1 MLNAGRRLPSSEFL
15 MLRTFDERTWLSW
28 LVKVRIIIITFLLG
42 IGLAIVRLTHTNVPE
57 RAFVSAILLWY
68 TIAVFFLVLNT
79 VWRDSRLQARVQ
91 VLSDLALTTAII
103 YLTGGVDTSFN
114 FLYPLVIIVASI
126 LLPRWWAYLTAAL
139 SFIAFGA
146 ILDLSYYQVI
156 RSFSISRPDLKAVQ
170 FVVGINFFAYMAI
183 AYLSSNLSAKLQQ
196 VGVELHVKSDEL
208 EDLQA
213 IQENILHSMRGGL
226 ITTDLDGNITLINQP
241 GLNFFTRKSNEV
253 LGRHISSLFIDP
265 IPEPD
270 SYPVQDELRAST
282 PDGEKIFGLTITPL
296 TIHDG
301 DIIGFVYTFADLT
314 EVRRL
319 ENEIRQRDRLS
330 AVGRLAAAIAHEIRN
345 PLSSIAGSV
354 QILSKMATLN
364 DEQQVLVDIV
374 RRESERLNNIISD
387 FLMYSREK
395 NYKFA
400 QHDLLLLVDETL
412 RLIENRPSHGGGG
425 YRIVRNFEVREALAA
440 VDTDRM
446 KQVFWNLCDN
456 AFRAMPEGGTLKVS
470 LRARGS
476 SWLLSFKD
484 SGIGL
489 RPEQVEKIF
498 EPFQSNF
505 EGGTGLGLAL
515 VYQIVQA
522 HKGRVYAVPA
532 PEEGAEFVVEM
543 PQARMQARA
552 LSAAEKRVRA
562 AAAAPER
569 VNG

>member
-1 MLNAGRRLPSSEFL
+1 
-15 MLRTFDERTWLSW
+15 MLRTFDERTWLTW

-42 IGLAIVRLTHTNVPE
+42 IGLAIIRLTHTNVPE
-57 RAFVSAILLWY
+57 RGFVSAILLWY
-68 TIAVFFLVLNT
+68 TVAVFFLVLNS
-79 VWRDSRLQARVQ
+79 VWDDYKLQARVQ
-91 VLSDLALTTAII
+91 VLSDLALTTTLI
-103 YLTGGVDTSFN
+103 YLTGGIDTSFN

-146 ILDLSYYQVI
+146 ILDLTYYQVI
-156 RSFSISRPDLKAVQ
+156 RSFSVSRPDLKGVQ
-170 FVVGINFFAYMAI
+170 LVVGVNFFAYMAI
-183 AYLSSNLSAKLQQ
+183 AYLASTLSAKLRQ

-226 ITTDLDGNITLINQP
+226 ITTDLDGKITLINQP
-241 GLNFFTRKSNEV
+241 GLNF
-253 LGRHISSLFIDP
+253 LGRRSTEILGTHISSLFLDR

-282 PDGEKIFGLTITPL
+282 PDGEKIFGITITPL

-301 DIIGFVYTFADLT
+301 DVIGFVYTFADLT

-330 AVGRLAAAIAHEIRN
+330 AIGRLAAGIAHEIRN

-354 QILSKMATLN
+354 QMLSKMATLN

-374 RRESERLNNIISD
+374 RRESERLNSIISD

-400 QHDLLLLVDETL
+400 QHDLLLLLDETL
-412 RLIENRPSHGGGG
+412 RLIDNRPSRGGADH
-425 YRIVRNFEVREALAA
+425 RIIRNFEVREALAI
-440 VDTDRM
+440 VDTDRL

-456 AFRAMPEGGTLKVS
+456 AFRAMPEGGTLKVT
-470 LRARGS
+470 LRARDGN
-476 SWLLSFKD
+476 WMLSFKD

-489 RPEQVEKIF
+489 QAEQVEKIF
-498 EPFQSNF
+498 EPFQSSF

-522 HKGRVYAVPA
+522 HRARVYAVSEPG
-532 PEEGAEFVVEM
+532 EGAEFVIEI
-543 PQARMQARA
+543 PQAQAPARA
-552 LSAAEKRVRA
+552 LTAAEKRVRA
-562 AAAAPER
+562 AVAASER

>member
-1 MLNAGRRLPSSEFL
+1 MMRAFE
-15 MLRTFDERTWLSW
+15 ERTWLTW

-42 IGLAIVRLTHTNVPE
+42 IGLAIVRLTRTNVPE
-57 RAFVSAILLWY
+57 RAFISAILLWY
-68 TIAVFFLVLNT
+68 TVAVFFLVLNA
-79 VWRDSRLQARVQ
+79 VWKEHKLQARIQ
-91 VLSDLALTTAII
+91 VLCDLALTTTII
-103 YLTGGVDTSFN
+103 YLTGGIDTPFN

-126 LLPRWWAYLTAAL
+126 LLPRWWAYFAAAI

-156 RSFSISRPDLKAVQ
+156 RSFSVSRPDLKAVQ
-170 FVVGINFFAYMAI
+170 LVVGINFFAFMAI
-183 AYLSSNLSAKLQQ
+183 GYLSSNLSSKLRQ

-226 ITTDLDGNITLINQP
+226 ITTDLDGHITLINQP
-241 GLNFFTRKSNEV
+241 GLNFFGRKSNEV
-253 LGRHISSLFIDP
+253 LGAHISSLFLDRM
-265 IPEPD
+265 PEPD

-282 PDGEKIFGLTITPL
+282 PAGEKIFGLTITPL

-314 EVRRL
+314 DVRRL

-330 AVGRLAAAIAHEIRN
+330 AVGRLAAGIAHEIRN

-354 QILSKMATLN
+354 QMLSKMATLN
-364 DEQQVLVDIV
+364 EEQQVLVDIV

-400 QHDLLLLVDETL
+400 QHDLLLLLDETL
-412 RLIENRPSHGGGG
+412 RLIDNRPSRNADF
-425 YRIVRNFEVREALAA
+425 RIVRNFETREALAM
-440 VDTDRM
+440 VDTDRL

-456 AFRAMPEGGTLKVS
+456 AFRAMPQGGTLKVS
-470 LRARGS
+470 LRAAGDN
-476 SWLLSFKD
+476 WMLSFKD

-498 EPFQSNF
+498 EPFQSSF

-522 HKGRVYAVPA
+522 HKGRVYAVSA
-532 PEEGAEFVVEM
+532 PDEGAEFVIEL
-543 PQARMQARA
+543 PQAQAKFRQA
-552 LSAAEKRVRA
+552 TAAEIRVRA
-562 AAAAPER
+562 AAAASER
-569 VNG
+569 VHG

>member
-1 MLNAGRRLPSSEFL
+1 MS
-15 MLRTFDERTWLSW
+15 RTFDERTWLSW

-42 IGLAIVRLTHTNVPE
+42 IGLAIIRLTHTNVPE
-57 RAFVSAILLWY
+57 REFVSAILLWY
-68 TIAVFFLVLNT
+68 TVAVFFLALNS
-79 VWRDSRLQARVQ
+79 VWSDFKLHARVQ
-91 VLSDLALTTAII
+91 VLSDLALATAVI
-103 YLTGGVDTSFN
+103 YITGGIDTSFN

-146 ILDLSYYQVI
+146 ILDLTYYQVI
-156 RSFSISRPDLKAVQ
+156 RSFSVTRPDLKAVQ

-196 VGVELHVKSDEL
+196 VGVELHSKSDEL
-208 EDLQA
+208 QDLQA

-226 ITTDLDGNITLINQP
+226 ITTDLDGQITLINQP
-241 GLNFFTRKSNEV
+241 GLNFLGRKSSDV
-253 LGRHISSLFIDP
+253 LGTHISSLFIDRM
-265 IPEPD
+265 PEPD
-270 SYPVQDELRAST
+270 SYPVQDELRAGT
-282 PDGEKIFGLTITPL
+282 PDGEKIFGLTVTPL

-301 DIIGFVYTFADLT
+301 DVVGFVYTFADLT

-330 AVGRLAAAIAHEIRN
+330 AVGRLAAGIAHEIRN

-354 QILSKMATLN
+354 QMLSKMATLN

-400 QHDLLLLVDETL
+400 QHDLMLLLDETL
-412 RLIENRPSHGGGG
+412 RLIDNRPSRGGAEC
-425 YRIVRNFEVREALAA
+425 RIVRSFETREALAV
-440 VDTDRM
+440 VDTDRL

-476 SWLLSFKD
+476 NWMLSFKD

-489 RPEQVEKIF
+489 KPEQVEKIF
-498 EPFQSNF
+498 EPFQSTF

-522 HKGRVYAVPA
+522 HKGRVYAVSSPK
-532 PEEGAEFVVEM
+532 EGAEFVVEI
-543 PQARMQARA
+543 PQAQAHPQR
-552 LSAAEKRVRA
+552 LSAAEQRVRA
-562 AAAAPER
+562 AAAASER
-569 VNG
+569 ING

>member
-1 MLNAGRRLPSSEFL
+1 MRN
-15 MLRTFDERTWLSW
+15 FDERTWLSW

-57 RAFVSAILLWY
+57 RAFVSIILLWY
-68 TIAVFFLVLNT
+68 TVAVFFLVLNT
-79 VWRDSRLQARVQ
+79 IWEESEIQARIQ
-91 VLSDLALTTAII
+91 ILSDLALSTALI
-103 YLTGGVDTSFN
+103 YITGGIDTSFN

-156 RSFSISRPDLKAVQ
+156 RAFSLSRPDLKAVQ
-170 FVVGINFFAYMAI
+170 LVVGVNFFAYMAI
-183 AYLSSNLSAKLQQ
+183 AYLSSNLSAKLRQ
-196 VGVELHVKSDEL
+196 VGVELDVKSDEL
-208 EDLQA
+208 QDLQA

-226 ITTDLDGNITLINQP
+226 ITTDLEGRITLVNQP
-241 GLNFFTRKSNEV
+241 GLNF
-253 LGRHISSLFIDP
+253 LGRNLSQLLGTYISSLFIDP
-265 IPEPD
+265 IPVPD
-270 SYPVQDELRAST
+270 SYPAQDELRADT
-282 PDGEKIFGLTITPL
+282 PDGQKIFGITVTPL

-301 DIIGFVYTFADLT
+301 AVIGLVYTFADLT
-314 EVRRL
+314 DVRRL

-330 AVGRLAAAIAHEIRN
+330 AVGRLAAGIAHEIRN

-354 QILSKMATLN
+354 QMLSKMATLN

-374 RRESERLNNIISD
+374 RRESERLNNIISN

-400 QHDLLLLVDETL
+400 QHDLLLLLDETL
-412 RLIENRPSHGGGG
+412 RLMENRPSHGVSEH
-425 YRIVRNFEVREALAA
+425 RVVRNFEAREALAL
-440 VDTDRM
+440 VDTDRL

-456 AFRAMPEGGTLKVS
+456 AFRAMPDGGTLKVS

-476 SWLLSFKD
+476 NWALSFKD
-484 SGIGL
+484 TGIGL

-498 EPFQSNF
+498 EPFQSSF

-515 VYQIVQA
+515 VYQVIQA
-522 HKGRVYAVPA
+522 HKGRVHAVSA
-532 PEEGAEFVVEM
+532 VGEGAEFVIEL
-543 PQARMQARA
+543 PQAQAQPRA
-552 LSAAEKRVRA
+552 LSLAERRVHA
-562 AAAAPER
+562 AAAASEA

>member
-1 MLNAGRRLPSSEFL
+1 
-15 MLRTFDERTWLSW
+15 MLRTFDERTWLTW

-42 IGLAIVRLTHTNVPE
+42 IGLAIVRLTRTNVPE
-57 RAFVSAILLWY
+57 REFVSAILLWY
-68 TIAVFFLVLNT
+68 TVAVFLLVLNYL
-79 VWRDSRLQARVQ
+79 WSESKLQARIQ
-91 VLSDLALTTAII
+91 VLSDLALTTTVI
-103 YLTGGVDTSFN
+103 YLTGGIDTPFN

-146 ILDLSYYQVI
+146 ILDLSYYQII
-156 RSFSISRPDLKAVQ
+156 RSFSVSRPDLKAVQ
-170 FVVGINFFAYMAI
+170 LVVGINFFAYMAI
-183 AYLSSNLSAKLQQ
+183 AYLSSNLSAKLRQ

-226 ITTDLDGNITLINQP
+226 ITTDLDGDITLINQP
-241 GLNFFTRKSNEV
+241 GLNFLGRKSSEV
-253 LGRHISSLFIDP
+253 LGTHISSLFLDRM
-265 IPEPD
+265 PEPD

-301 DIIGFVYTFADLT
+301 DVIGFVYTFADLT
-314 EVRRL
+314 DVRRL

-330 AVGRLAAAIAHEIRN
+330 AVGRLAAGIAHEIRN

-354 QILSKMATLN
+354 QMLSKMATLN
-364 DEQQVLVDIV
+364 EEQQVLVDIV

-400 QHDLLLLVDETL
+400 QHDLLLLLDETL
-412 RLIENRPSHGGGG
+412 RLIDNRPSRNGADC
-425 YRIVRNFEVREALAA
+425 RIVRNFETREALAI
-440 VDTDRM
+440 VDTDRL

-456 AFRAMPEGGTLKVS
+456 AFRAMPGGGTLKVT
-470 LRARGS
+470 LRARGGGWS
-476 SWLLSFKD
+476 LSFKD
-484 SGIGL
+484 SGIGV

-498 EPFQSNF
+498 EPFQSSF

-522 HKGRVYAVPA
+522 HKGRVYAVSA
-532 PEEGAEFVVEM
+532 PGEGAEFVIEI
-543 PQARMQARA
+543 PQAQAPSRA
-552 LSAAEKRVRA
+552 LTAAEKRVRA
-562 AAAAPER
+562 AAAAAER
-569 VNG
+569 AHG

>member
-1 MLNAGRRLPSSEFL
+1 MRS
-15 MLRTFDERTWLSW
+15 FDERTWLSW

-42 IGLAIVRLTHTNVPE
+42 IGLAIIRLTHTNVSE
-57 RAFVSAILLWY
+57 WAFVSLILLWY
-68 TIAVFFLVLNT
+68 TVGVFFLVLYS
-79 VWRDSRLQARVQ
+79 VWEDFRLQARIQ
-91 VLSDLALTTAII
+91 VISDLALTTAVI
-103 YLTGGVDTSFN
+103 YISGGIDTSFN

-156 RSFSISRPDLKAVQ
+156 RSFSISRPDLKSVQ
-170 FVVGINFFAYMAI
+170 LVVGVNFFAYMAI
-183 AYLSSNLSAKLQQ
+183 AYLASNLSAKLRQ

-208 EDLQA
+208 QDLQVM
-213 IQENILHSMRGGL
+213 QENILHSMRGGL
-226 ITTDLDGNITLINQP
+226 ITTDLEGRINLVNQP
-241 GLNFFTRKSNEV
+241 GLNF
-253 LGRHISSLFIDP
+253 LGRKLSNMLGTHISSVFVDP
-265 IPEPD
+265 MPEPD
-270 SYPVQDELRAST
+270 SYPVQDELRADT
-282 PDGEKIFGLTITPL
+282 PDGQKIFGLTVTPL
-296 TIHDG
+296 MIHDG
-301 DIIGFVYTFADLT
+301 EVVGFVYTFADLT

-319 ENEIRQRDRLS
+319 ENEIRQRERLS
-330 AVGRLAAAIAHEIRN
+330 AVGRLAAGIAHEIRN

-354 QILSKMATLN
+354 QVLSTMATLN

-387 FLMYSREK
+387 FLSYSREK

-400 QHDLLLLVDETL
+400 QHDLLLLLDDTL
-412 RLIENRPSHGGGG
+412 RLMENRPSEDAAEC
-425 YRIVRNFEVREALAA
+425 RLVRNFEVREALAI

-456 AFRAMPEGGTLKVS
+456 AFRAMPNGGSLKVS

-476 SWLLSFKD
+476 LWALSFKD
-484 SGIGL
+484 SGVGVP
-489 RPEQVEKIF
+489 PEQLEKIF
-498 EPFQSNF
+498 EPFQSHF

-522 HKGRVYAVPA
+522 HKGRVYALSA
-532 PEEGAEFVVEM
+532 PGEGAEFVVEI
-543 PQARMQARA
+543 PQAQALPRA
-552 LSAAEKRVRA
+552 LTTAEKRVRA
-562 AAAAPER
+562 SMAVSER

>member
-1 MLNAGRRLPSSEFL
+1 

-28 LVKVRIIIITFLLG
+28 LVKVRIIIITFVLG
-42 IGLAIVRLTHTNVPE
+42 IGLAIIRLTHTNVPE
-57 RAFVSAILLWY
+57 RAFVSGILLWY
-68 TIAVFFLVLNT
+68 TIAVFFLVLNA
-79 VWRDSRLQARVQ
+79 VWGDSKLQARIQ
-91 VLSDLALTTAII
+91 VLSDLALTTTII
-103 YLTGGVDTSFN
+103 YLTGGIDTSFN

-126 LLPRWWAYLTAAL
+126 LLPRWWAYLAAAL

-146 ILDLSYYQVI
+146 ILDLSYYQII
-156 RSFSISRPDLKAVQ
+156 RSFSLSRPDLKAVQ
-170 FVVGINFFAYMAI
+170 LVVGINFFAYMAI
-183 AYLSSNLSAKLQQ
+183 AYLSSNLSAKLRQ

-208 EDLQA
+208 QDLQA

-226 ITTDLDGNITLINQP
+226 ITTDLGGDITLINQP
-241 GLNFFTRKSNEV
+241 GLNFLGRKLNEV
-253 LGRHISSLFIDP
+253 LGAHISSLFIDSM
-265 IPEPD
+265 PEPD

-282 PDGEKIFGLTITPL
+282 PDGEKIFGLTVTPL

-301 DIIGFVYTFADLT
+301 DVVGFVYTFADLT
-314 EVRRL
+314 DVRRL

-330 AVGRLAAAIAHEIRN
+330 AIGRLAAGIAHEIRN

-354 QILSKMATLN
+354 QMLSKMATLN
-364 DEQQVLVDIV
+364 EEQQVLVDIV

-387 FLMYSREK
+387 FLMYSRDK

-400 QHDLLLLVDETL
+400 QHDLMLLLDETL
-412 RLIENRPSHGGGG
+412 RLIENRPSRSGAEC
-425 YRIVRNFEVREALAA
+425 RIVRSFETREALAL
-440 VDTDRM
+440 VDTDRL

-470 LRARGS
+470 LRSRGS
-476 SWLLSFKD
+476 DWMLSFKD

-489 RPEQVEKIF
+489 PPEQVEKIF

-522 HKGRVYAVPA
+522 HKGRVYAVSA
-532 PEEGAEFVVEM
+532 PGEGAELIVEI
-543 PQARMQARA
+543 PQSQAHPRA
-552 LSAAEKRVRA
+552 LTAAEKRVRA
-562 AAAAPER
+562 AAAASER

>member
-1 MLNAGRRLPSSEFL
+1 
-15 MLRTFDERTWLSW
+15 MLRTFDERTWLTW
-28 LVKVRIIIITFLLG
+28 LVKVRIIVITFLLG
-42 IGLAIVRLTHTNVPE
+42 IGLAIVRLTRTSVPE
-57 RAFVSAILLWY
+57 RAFISAILLWY
-68 TIAVFFLVLNT
+68 TLAVFFLVLNSLWT
-79 VWRDSRLQARVQ
+79 DSELQARIQ
-91 VLSDLALTTAII
+91 LLSDVALTATVI
-103 YLTGGVDTSFN
+103 YITGGIDTPFN
-114 FLYPLVIIVASI
+114 FLSPLVIIVASI
-126 LLPRWWAYLTAAL
+126 LLPRWWAYLMAAL

-170 FVVGINFFAYMAI
+170 VVVGINFFAYMTI
-183 AYLSSNLSAKLQQ
+183 AYLATNLSAKLRQ

-226 ITTDLDGNITLINQP
+226 ITTDLQGHITLINQP
-241 GLNFFTRKSNEV
+241 GLNFLGRKSNDIV
-253 LGRHISSLFIDP
+253 GQHISSLFLDTLP
-265 IPEPD
+265 APE

-282 PDGEKIFGLTITPL
+282 PDGEKIFGFTITPL
-296 TIHDG
+296 TVHDG
-301 DIIGFVYTFADLT
+301 DVVGFVYTFADLT
-314 EVRRL
+314 DIRRL
-319 ENEIRQRDRLS
+319 QNEIRQRDRLS
-330 AVGRLAAAIAHEIRN
+330 AVGRLAAGIAHEIRN

-354 QILSKMATLN
+354 QMLSKMATLN
-364 DEQQVLVDIV
+364 EEQQVLVDIV

-395 NYKFA
+395 NYQFA

-412 RLIENRPSHGGGG
+412 RLIDHRPSQGGIDH
-425 YRIVRNFEVREALAA
+425 RIVRSFEAREALATI
-440 VDTDRM
+440 DTDRL

-470 LRARGS
+470 LRALGS
-476 SWLLSFKD
+476 NWQLSFKD

-498 EPFQSNF
+498 EPFQSSF

-522 HKGRVYAVPA
+522 HKGRVYAVSKPG
-532 PEEGAEFVVEM
+532 EGAEFVIEL
-543 PQARMQARA
+543 PHAQTTSRA
-552 LSAAEKRVRA
+552 LSIAEKRVRA
-562 AAAAPER
+562 AAAASER
-569 VNG
+569 ING